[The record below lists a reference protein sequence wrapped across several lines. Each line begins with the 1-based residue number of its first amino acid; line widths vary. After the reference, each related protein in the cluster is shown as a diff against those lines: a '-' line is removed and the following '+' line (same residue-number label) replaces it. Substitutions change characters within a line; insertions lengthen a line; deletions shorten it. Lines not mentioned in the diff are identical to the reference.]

1 MPFKANNNRRG
12 HIGIDY
18 VVTVLDV
25 SGLWGRRGQ
34 GCCFCFVMPDI
45 CATKKTMKTRGHMDK
60 LLVAAAAAANAG
72 EVPVAAAIVNLDGQ
86 IIALAENRMKRDGNA
101 LHHAEMLA
109 IQAAMAETG
118 QSRLDEYDLWVTL
131 EPCTMCAG
139 AISHARIKRL
149 YFAAHDAKAG
159 AVESGIRFF
168 DSPSCHHS
176 PEIYGG
182 IGASKAVA
190 LMQNFF
196 AARR

>member
-1 MPFKANNNRRG
+1 
-12 HIGIDY
+12 
-18 VVTVLDV
+18 
-25 SGLWGRRGQ
+25 
-34 GCCFCFVMPDI
+34 MPDI

-60 LLVAAAAAANAG
+60 LLVAAAAAADAG

-149 YFAAHDAKAG
+149 YFAAYDEKAG
-159 AVESGIRFF
+159 AVESGVRFF

-182 IGASKAVA
+182 IGSSEAAA
-190 LMQNFF
+190 LMREFF
-196 AARR
+196 AAKR